1 MKGKP
6 KVKPKAKNP
15 KSMRLGSLERQPSSP
30 SAPLNNRRQSKN
42 KGLGKERWPQCVGQ
56 GLSRGLHKIT
66 GTTCQN
72 CK

>member
-1 MKGKP
+1 MKGKR

-15 KSMRLGSLERQPSSP
+15 KSMRLGSLEQPSSP
-30 SAPLNNRRQSKN
+30 SALLNNRRQSKN
-42 KGLGKERWPQCVGQ
+42 KGLGKERWPQHVGQ
-56 GLSRGLHKIT
+56 GLSRGLHNIT

>member
-42 KGLGKERWPQCVGQ
+42 KGWERKG
-56 GLSRGLHKIT
+56 GHSAEDRGSPGVCT
-66 GTTCQN
+66 R
-72 CK
+72 